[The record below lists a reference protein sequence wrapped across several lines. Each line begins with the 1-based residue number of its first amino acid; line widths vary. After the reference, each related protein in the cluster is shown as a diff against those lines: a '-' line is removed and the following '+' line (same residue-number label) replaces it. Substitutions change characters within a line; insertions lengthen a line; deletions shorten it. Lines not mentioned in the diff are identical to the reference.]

1 MLSDKPLFIAPE
13 VSSPDYAGRVRRML
27 SARADGGASF
37 GQVLESQVL
46 NAAENQRRNSVSA
59 ESASSVESAAP
70 AASAVSGARAVSGKI
85 PQSEGEHGEKRA
97 GLPLKRWESEAH
109 DARQPGM
116 SLRKTDGIALDQRS
130 LSLLQS
136 VDKRKTSPAR
146 TVKKTADEAGPQG
159 RLSARY
165 ESGTEGSAAVGYDR
179 NGGTSYGTYQISSR
193 QGTFGA
199 FLKFLAEREPALA
212 ERLRRAGPAN
222 TGSTRGNVPKE
233 WKAIAAEQPER
244 FEALQEEFIR
254 DSHYNPAL
262 RGVRKALG
270 VEELSPV
277 LQEVL
282 WSTAVQHGPTGARR
296 LFGRAAAEIAA
307 SGGNP
312 RDEAALIDTVYTL
325 RKGQFASS
333 SPGVRA
339 AVRSR
344 FDEERRQALAMLRE
358 GSALA

>member
-1 MLSDKPLFIAPE
+1 MFTDKPLFIAPE

-27 SARADGGASF
+27 SARADRGGSF
-37 GQVLESQVL
+37 SQALESQTEAL
-46 NAAENQRRNSVSA
+46 NAAEEQRRNSV
-59 ESASSVESAAP
+59 P
-70 AASAVSGARAVSGKI
+70 AVSAARAVTGKI
-85 PQSEGEHGEKRA
+85 PQRGGDDAERRA
-97 GLPLKRWESEAH
+97 GLSLKRWEGNAH
-109 DARQPGM
+109 DARQPGIA
-116 SLRKTDGIALDQRS
+116 LRHAGGMALDQRS
-130 LSLLQS
+130 LSVLQTR
-136 VDKRKTSPAR
+136 DTRKSSPAR
-146 TVKKTADEAGPQG
+146 TVKKATDDAGPQG

-165 ESGTEGSAAVGYDR
+165 ESGSEGAAAIGYDR

-193 QGTFGA
+193 QGTFA
-199 FLKFLAEREPALA
+199 SFLKFLGEREPAMA
-212 ERLRRAGPAN
+212 ERLRRAGPPN
-222 TGSTRGNVPKE
+222 TGSTRGGVPKV
-233 WKAIAAEQPER
+233 WKAIAEEQPER
-244 FEALQEEFIR
+244 FEALQAEFIR

-270 VEELSPV
+270 VEELSPA

-307 SGGNP
+307 SGGDP

-344 FDEERRQALAMLRE
+344 FDDERRQALAMLR
-358 GSALA
+358 GDTALA